1 MSAHFITIED
11 KLLKLDQKYL
21 MQVEAYLEYLMFLQQ
36 KELTQKES
44 ENISNLKPVEEN
56 ERLKILRQFQGDAL
70 FPDVNTSKYDVY
82 EQ

>member
-21 MQVEAYLEYLMFLQQ
+21 IQVEAYLEYLMFLQQ
-36 KELTQKES
+36 KES
-44 ENISNLKPVEEN
+44 EKISDLKPIEEN

>member
-21 MQVEAYLEYLMFLQQ
+21 IQVEAYLEYLMFLQ
-36 KELTQKES
+36 QKES